1 MFPAAENV
9 LRTFSSDNVH
19 FRECLLFFTVTT
31 KWLKLRHLEI
41 HTPTKTHTHE
51 HTPNTQ
57 HPASSR
63 TLVLLPSTNE
73 ESTPRDRVKANLYYA
88 LVYLILFDIT
98 VLVSIY
104 FILKKMFSFKKYIF
118 NCARK

>member
-19 FRECLLFFTVTT
+19 FRECLLFFTATT
-31 KWLKLRHLEI
+31 KWLKLKHLKHLET
-41 HTPTKTHTHE
+41 HTRTKTHTHE

-57 HPASSR
+57 HPASCR
-63 TLVLLPSTNE
+63 TRVLLPSTNE
-73 ESTPRDRVKANLYYA
+73 ESAPRDRVKTNLYYA
-88 LVYLILFDIT
+88 LVYFILFDIT

-104 FILKKMFSFKKYIF
+104 FILKKMFWFKKIDF
-118 NCARK
+118 

>member
-1 MFPAAENV
+1 MFPAAENI

-19 FRECLLFFTVTT
+19 FRECLLFFTATT
-31 KWLKLRHLEI
+31 KWLKLKHVE
-41 HTPTKTHTHE
+41 THTRE

-57 HPASSR
+57 HPASCR

-73 ESTPRDRVKANLYYA
+73 ESAPRDRVKTNLYYA

-104 FILKKMFSFKKYIF
+104 FILKKIFWFKKKIDF
-118 NCARK
+118 